1 VVGHLAYK
9 ILKEGFEDSVRTR
22 LGVKKSEL
30 PDEDIRNRFIADL
43 AETVVIKRVPDY
55 DKITDEKD
63 LMFLE
68 SAINYYICYLL
79 APTMPNKIKYKV
91 STIEVK
97 WEKLKT
103 DWEKRAEE
111 FLALYEEAL
120 SQIETVNVVIPQS
133 DIFRIAKL
141 IGSGE

>member
-1 VVGHLAYK
+1 MYK

-22 LGVKKSEL
+22 MGVKKSEL
-30 PDEDIRNRFIADL
+30 PDEDIRDKFIANL
-43 AETVVIKRVPDY
+43 AETMTIKRVPDY
-55 DKITDEKD
+55 ENITDERD

-68 SAINYYICYLL
+68 SAVNYYICYLL

-111 FLALYEEAL
+111 FLILYEEAL
-120 SQIETVNVVIPQS
+120 SQIETANVSITQS
-133 DIFRIAKL
+133 EIFRIAKMARD
-141 IGSGE
+141 GE

>member
-1 VVGHLAYK
+1 MGWVYK
-9 ILKEGFEDSVRTR
+9 ILQEGFEDSVRTR
-22 LGVKKSEL
+22 MGVKKSEL
-30 PDEDIRNRFIADL
+30 TDTDIRDKFIAEL
-43 AETVVIKRVPDY
+43 AETVTIKRVPEY
-55 DKITDEKD
+55 GKIVDEKD

-68 SAINYYICYLL
+68 SAVNYYICYLL

-120 SQIETVNVVIPQS
+120 SQIESVNVLTVQS
-133 DIFRIAKL
+133 EIFHIAKMTR
-141 IGSGE
+141 GGE

>member
-1 VVGHLAYK
+1 MYK

-30 PDEDIRNRFIADL
+30 PDEDIRDKFIADL
-43 AETVVIKRVPDY
+43 AETVVTKRVPDY
-55 DKITDEKD
+55 ESIADEKD

-79 APTMPNKIKYKV
+79 APTMPNRIKYKV

-120 SQIETVNVVIPQS
+120 SQIETVDVVTVQS
-133 DIFRIAKL
+133 EIFAIAKMTR
-141 IGSGE
+141 GGE

>member
-1 VVGHLAYK
+1 MYK

-30 PDEDIRNRFIADL
+30 SDEDIRDKFIAEL

-55 DKITDEKD
+55 ASITDEKD
-63 LMFLE
+63 QMFLE
-68 SAINYYICYLL
+68 SAVNYYICYLL
-79 APTMPNKIKYKV
+79 APTMPNRIKYKV
-91 STIEVK
+91 STIDLK

-111 FLALYEEAL
+111 FLSAYEDAL
-120 SQIETVNVVIPQS
+120 SQIETVEVTTVQS

-141 IGSGE
+141 GGES

>member
-1 VVGHLAYK
+1 MYK
-9 ILKEGFEDSVRTR
+9 ILREGFEKSVRSV
-22 LGVKKSEL
+22 LGVKETEL
-30 PDEDIRNRFIADL
+30 SNEEINDRFIAEL
-43 AETVVIKRVPDY
+43 AETVVTKRVPDY
-55 DKITDEKD
+55 LKIVDEKD

-68 SAINYYICYLL
+68 SAVIYYICYLL

-111 FLALYEEAL
+111 FLMKYEDAL
-120 SQIETVNVVIPQS
+120 SHIETVDVIS
-133 DIFRIAKL
+133 VDADIFAIAKMVRD
-141 IGSGE
+141 EE

>member
-1 VVGHLAYK
+1 MYK
-9 ILKEGFEDSVRTR
+9 LLKEGFEDSVRTR

-30 PDEDIRNRFIADL
+30 PDEDIRDKFVADL
-43 AETVVIKRVPDY
+43 AETVVTKRVPDY
-55 DKITDEKD
+55 ESIADEKD

-79 APTMPNKIKYKV
+79 APTMPNRIKYKV

-120 SQIETVNVVIPQS
+120 SQIETVDVVTAQS
-133 DIFRIAKL
+133 EIFAIAKMTR
-141 IGSGE
+141 GGE

>member
-1 VVGHLAYK
+1 M
-9 ILKEGFEDSVRTR
+9 
-22 LGVKKSEL
+22 GVKKSEL
-30 PDEDIRNRFIADL
+30 TDTDIRDKFIAEL
-43 AETVVIKRVPDY
+43 AETVTIKRVPEY
-55 DKITDEKD
+55 GKIVDEKD

-68 SAINYYICYLL
+68 SAVNYYICYLL

-120 SQIETVNVVIPQS
+120 SQIESVNVLTVQS
-133 DIFRIAKL
+133 EIFHIAKMTR
-141 IGSGE
+141 GGE

>member
-1 VVGHLAYK
+1 MYK

-30 PDEDIRNRFIADL
+30 PDEDIRDKFIADL
-43 AETVVIKRVPDY
+43 AETVVTKRVPDY
-55 DKITDEKD
+55 ESIADEKD

-68 SAINYYICYLL
+68 SAVNYYICYLL

-120 SQIETVNVVIPQS
+120 SQIETVDVITVQS
-133 DIFRIAKL
+133 EIFAIAKMTR
-141 IGSGE
+141 SGE

>member
-1 VVGHLAYK
+1 VYK
-9 ILKEGFEDSVRTR
+9 ILKDGFEKSVRTR
-22 LGVKKSEL
+22 MGVKESEL
-30 PDEDIRNRFIADL
+30 PDEDINDKFIAGL
-43 AETVVIKRVPDY
+43 AETVTIKRVPEY
-55 DKITDEKD
+55 EKITDEKD

-68 SAINYYICYLL
+68 SAVIYYTCYLL

-111 FLALYEEAL
+111 FLISYEEAL
-120 SQIETVNVVIPQS
+120 SQIETVSVVTTQS
-133 DIFRIAKL
+133 EIFRIAKMTR
-141 IGSGE
+141 GGE

>member
-1 VVGHLAYK
+1 MYK

-22 LGVKKSEL
+22 MGVKKSEL
-30 PDEDIRNRFIADL
+30 PDEDIRDKFIANL
-43 AETVVIKRVPDY
+43 AETVTIRRVPDY
-55 DKITDEKD
+55 EKITDEKD

-68 SAINYYICYLL
+68 SAVNYYICYLL
-79 APTMPNKIKYKV
+79 APAMPNKIKYKV

-111 FLALYEEAL
+111 FLVLYEEAL
-120 SQIETVNVVIPQS
+120 SQIETADVVTVQS
-133 DIFRIAKL
+133 EIFRIAKMTR
-141 IGSGE
+141 SGE

>member
-1 VVGHLAYK
+1 MYK
-9 ILKEGFEDSVRTR
+9 ILKDGFEKSVRTR
-22 LGVKKSEL
+22 MGVKESEL
-30 PDEDIRNRFIADL
+30 PDEDINDKFIAGL
-43 AETVVIKRVPDY
+43 AETVTIKRVPEY
-55 DKITDEKD
+55 EKITDEKD

-68 SAINYYICYLL
+68 SAVIYYTCYLL

-111 FLALYEEAL
+111 FLISYEEAL
-120 SQIETVNVVIPQS
+120 SQIETVSVVTTQS
-133 DIFRIAKL
+133 EIFRIAKMTR
-141 IGSGE
+141 GGE

>member
-1 VVGHLAYK
+1 MQ
-9 ILKEGFEDSVRTR
+9 EGFEDSVRTR
-22 LGVKKSEL
+22 MGVKKSEL
-30 PDEDIRNRFIADL
+30 TDTDIRDKFIAEL
-43 AETVVIKRVPDY
+43 AETVTIKRVPEY
-55 DKITDEKD
+55 GKIVDEKD

-68 SAINYYICYLL
+68 SAVNYYICYLL

-120 SQIETVNVVIPQS
+120 SQIESVNVLTVQS
-133 DIFRIAKL
+133 EIFHIAKMTR
-141 IGSGE
+141 GGE

>member
-1 VVGHLAYK
+1 MYK

-30 PDEDIRNRFIADL
+30 SDEEIRDKFIAEL

-55 DKITDEKD
+55 ASITDEKD
-63 LMFLE
+63 QIFLE
-68 SAINYYICYLL
+68 SAVNYYICYLL
-79 APTMPNKIKYKV
+79 APTMPNRIKYKV
-91 STIEVK
+91 STIDLK

-111 FLALYEEAL
+111 FLSAYEDAL
-120 SQIETVNVVIPQS
+120 SQIETVEVTTVQS

-141 IGSGE
+141 GGES

>member
-1 VVGHLAYK
+1 MYK

-30 PDEDIRNRFIADL
+30 PDEYIRDKFIADL
-43 AETVVIKRVPDY
+43 AETVVTKRVPDY
-55 DKITDEKD
+55 ESIADEKD

-68 SAINYYICYLL
+68 SAVNYYICYLL
-79 APTMPNKIKYKV
+79 APTMPNRIKYKV

-120 SQIETVNVVIPQS
+120 SQIESVPVVTTQAE
-133 DIFRIAKL
+133 IFAIAKMTR
-141 IGSGE
+141 GEE

>member
-1 VVGHLAYK
+1 MYK

-30 PDEDIRNRFIADL
+30 SDEDIRDKFIAEL

-55 DKITDEKD
+55 ASITDEKD
-63 LMFLE
+63 QMFLE
-68 SAINYYICYLL
+68 SAVNYYICYLL
-79 APTMPNKIKYKV
+79 APTMPNRIKYKV
-91 STIEVK
+91 STIDLK

-111 FLALYEEAL
+111 FLNAYEDAL
-120 SQIETVNVVIPQS
+120 SQIETVEVTTVQS

-141 IGSGE
+141 GGES

>member
-1 VVGHLAYK
+1 VYK
-9 ILKEGFEDSVRTR
+9 ILQEGFEDSVRTR
-22 LGVKKSEL
+22 MGVKELEL
-30 PDEDIRNRFIADL
+30 PDIDIQNKFIAEL
-43 AETVVIKRVPDY
+43 AEIVTIKRIPDY
-55 DKITDEKD
+55 EKIEDERD

-68 SAINYYICYLL
+68 SAVIYYICYLL

-111 FLALYEEAL
+111 FLALYEETL
-120 SQIETVNVVIPQS
+120 SQIESVNVVITQS
-133 DIFRIAKL
+133 EIFKIAKMTRD
-141 IGSGE
+141 GEAE

>member
-1 VVGHLAYK
+1 VYK

-30 PDEDIRNRFIADL
+30 SDEEIRDKFIAEL

-55 DKITDEKD
+55 ASITDEKD
-63 LMFLE
+63 QMFLE
-68 SAINYYICYLL
+68 SAVNYYICYLL
-79 APTMPNKIKYKV
+79 APTMPNRIKYKV
-91 STIEVK
+91 STIDLK

-111 FLALYEEAL
+111 FLSAYEDAL
-120 SQIETVNVVIPQS
+120 SQIETVEVTTVQS

-141 IGSGE
+141 GGES

>member
-1 VVGHLAYK
+1 VYK

-30 PDEDIRNRFIADL
+30 SDEDIRDKFIAEL

-55 DKITDEKD
+55 ASITDEKD
-63 LMFLE
+63 QMFLE
-68 SAINYYICYLL
+68 SAVNYYICYLL
-79 APTMPNKIKYKV
+79 APTMPNRIKYKV
-91 STIEVK
+91 STIDLK

-111 FLALYEEAL
+111 FLSAYEDAL
-120 SQIETVNVVIPQS
+120 SQIETVEVTTVQS

-141 IGSGE
+141 GGES

>member
-1 VVGHLAYK
+1 MAYK

-141 IGSGE
+141 TGSEE

>member
-1 VVGHLAYK
+1 MYK
-9 ILKEGFEDSVRTR
+9 ILREGFEKSIRSV
-22 LGVKKSEL
+22 LGVKETEL
-30 PDEDIRNRFIADL
+30 SNEEINDRFIAEL
-43 AETVVIKRVPDY
+43 AETVVTKRVPDY
-55 DKITDEKD
+55 LKIVDEKD

-68 SAINYYICYLL
+68 SAVIYYICYLL

-111 FLALYEEAL
+111 FLMKYEDAL
-120 SQIETVNVVIPQS
+120 SHIETVDVIS
-133 DIFRIAKL
+133 VDADIFAIAKMVRD
-141 IGSGE
+141 EE

>member
-1 VVGHLAYK
+1 MYK

-30 PDEDIRNRFIADL
+30 SDEEIRDKFIAEL

-55 DKITDEKD
+55 ASITDERD
-63 LMFLE
+63 QMFLE
-68 SAINYYICYLL
+68 SAVNYYICYLL
-79 APTMPNKIKYKV
+79 APTMPNRIKYKV
-91 STIEVK
+91 STIDLK

-111 FLALYEEAL
+111 FLSAYEDAL
-120 SQIETVNVVIPQS
+120 SQIETVEVTTVQS

-141 IGSGE
+141 GGES

>member
-1 VVGHLAYK
+1 MYK
-9 ILKEGFEDSVRTR
+9 ILKDGFEKSVRTR
-22 LGVKKSEL
+22 MGVKESEL
-30 PDEDIRNRFIADL
+30 PDEDINDKFIAGL
-43 AETVVIKRVPDY
+43 AETVTIKRVPDY
-55 DKITDEKD
+55 EKITDEKD

-68 SAINYYICYLL
+68 SAVIYYTCYLL

-111 FLALYEEAL
+111 FLILYEEAL
-120 SQIETVNVVIPQS
+120 SQIETVSVVTTQS
-133 DIFRIAKL
+133 EIFRIAKMTR
-141 IGSGE
+141 GGE

>member
-1 VVGHLAYK
+1 MYK
-9 ILKEGFEDSVRTR
+9 ILREGFEKSVRSV
-22 LGVKKSEL
+22 LGVKETEL
-30 PDEDIRNRFIADL
+30 SNEEINDRFIAEL
-43 AETVVIKRVPDY
+43 AETVVTKRVPDY
-55 DKITDEKD
+55 LKIVDEKD

-68 SAINYYICYLL
+68 SAVIYYICYLL

-111 FLALYEEAL
+111 FLMKYEDSL
-120 SQIETVNVVIPQS
+120 SHIETVDVIS
-133 DIFRIAKL
+133 VDADIFAIAKMVRD
-141 IGSGE
+141 EE

>member
-1 VVGHLAYK
+1 MGWVYK
-9 ILKEGFEDSVRTR
+9 ILQEGFEDSVRTR
-22 LGVKKSEL
+22 MGVKKSEL
-30 PDEDIRNRFIADL
+30 TDTDIRDKFIAEL
-43 AETVVIKRVPDY
+43 AETVTIKRVPEY
-55 DKITDEKD
+55 GKIVDEKD

-120 SQIETVNVVIPQS
+120 SQIESVNVLTVQS
-133 DIFRIAKL
+133 EIFHIAKMTR
-141 IGSGE
+141 GGE

>member
-1 VVGHLAYK
+1 MYK
-9 ILKEGFEDSVRTR
+9 ILQEGFEDSVRTR

-30 PDEDIRNRFIADL
+30 PDEDIRDKFIAGL

-55 DKITDEKD
+55 ESITDEKD
-63 LMFLE
+63 QMFLE
-68 SAINYYICYLL
+68 SAVNYYICYLL

-120 SQIETVNVVIPQS
+120 SQIESVPVVTTQAE
-133 DIFRIAKL
+133 IFAIAKMTR
-141 IGSGE
+141 GEE

>member
-1 VVGHLAYK
+1 MYK

-30 PDEDIRNRFIADL
+30 PDEDIRDKFIADL
-43 AETVVIKRVPDY
+43 AETVVTKRVPDY
-55 DKITDEKD
+55 ESIADEKD

-68 SAINYYICYLL
+68 SAVNYYICYLL

-111 FLALYEEAL
+111 FLALYEDAL
-120 SQIETVNVVIPQS
+120 SQIETVDVMTTRS
-133 DIFRIAKL
+133 DIFAIAKMTR
-141 IGSGE
+141 GGE

>member
-1 VVGHLAYK
+1 MNEAYE
-9 ILKEGFEDSVRTR
+9 ILQDGFEDSVRTR

-30 PDEDIRNRFIADL
+30 PDEDIRDKFIAEL
-43 AETVVIKRVPDY
+43 AETVVKKRVPDY
-55 DKITDEKD
+55 KEITDEKD
-63 LMFLE
+63 KMFLE
-68 SAINYYICYLL
+68 SAVNYYICYLL
-79 APTMPNKIKYKV
+79 APTMPNRIKYKV

-120 SQIETVNVVIPQS
+120 SRIESVPVVTTQAE
-133 DIFRIAKL
+133 IFAIAKMTR
-141 IGSGE
+141 GEE

>member
-1 VVGHLAYK
+1 MYK

-30 PDEDIRNRFIADL
+30 SDEEIRDKFIAEL

-55 DKITDEKD
+55 ASITDEKD
-63 LMFLE
+63 QMFLE
-68 SAINYYICYLL
+68 SAVNYYICYLL
-79 APTMPNKIKYKV
+79 APTMPNRIKYKV
-91 STIEVK
+91 STIDLK

-111 FLALYEEAL
+111 FLSAYEDAL
-120 SQIETVNVVIPQS
+120 SQIETVEVTTVQS

-141 IGSGE
+141 GGES

>member
-1 VVGHLAYK
+1 MYK
-9 ILKEGFEDSVRTR
+9 LLKEGFEDSVRTR

-30 PDEDIRNRFIADL
+30 PDEDIRDKFIADL
-43 AETVVIKRVPDY
+43 AETVVTKRVPDY
-55 DKITDEKD
+55 ESIADEKD

-68 SAINYYICYLL
+68 SAVNYYICYLL
-79 APTMPNKIKYKV
+79 APNMPNRIKYKV

-120 SQIETVNVVIPQS
+120 SQIETVDVVTVQS
-133 DIFRIAKL
+133 EIFAIAKMTR
-141 IGSGE
+141 GGE

>member
-1 VVGHLAYK
+1 MYK
-9 ILKEGFEDSVRTR
+9 ILQEGFESSVRTKM
-22 LGVKKSEL
+22 GVKSSEL
-30 PDEDIRNRFIADL
+30 KTEDINDKFVAGL
-43 AETVVIKRVPDY
+43 AENVVIKRVPDY
-55 DKITDEKD
+55 ESIVDPVD

-68 SAINYYICYLL
+68 SAVIYYICYLL

-111 FLALYEEAL
+111 FLIAFEEAL
-120 SQIETVNVVIPQS
+120 SQIESVSVVTIQS

-141 IGSGE
+141 GGGEE

>member
-1 VVGHLAYK
+1 MYK
-9 ILKEGFEDSVRTR
+9 ILKDGFEKSVRTR
-22 LGVKKSEL
+22 MGVKESEL
-30 PDEDIRNRFIADL
+30 PDEDINDKFIAGL
-43 AETVVIKRVPDY
+43 AETVTIKRVPEY
-55 DKITDEKD
+55 EKITDEKD

-68 SAINYYICYLL
+68 SAVIYYTCYLL

-111 FLALYEEAL
+111 FLILYEEAL
-120 SQIETVNVVIPQS
+120 SQIETVSIVTTQS
-133 DIFRIAKL
+133 EIFRIAKMTR
-141 IGSGE
+141 GGE

>member
-1 VVGHLAYK
+1 MYK
-9 ILKEGFEDSVRTR
+9 ILQEGFEDSVRTR
-22 LGVKKSEL
+22 MGVKELEL
-30 PDEDIRNRFIADL
+30 PDIDIQNKFIAEL
-43 AETVVIKRVPDY
+43 AEIVTIKRIPDY
-55 DKITDEKD
+55 EKIEDERD

-68 SAINYYICYLL
+68 SAVIYYICYLL

-111 FLALYEEAL
+111 FLALYEETL
-120 SQIETVNVVIPQS
+120 SQIESVNVVITQS
-133 DIFRIAKL
+133 EIFKIAKMTRD
-141 IGSGE
+141 GEAE

>member
-1 VVGHLAYK
+1 MYK
-9 ILKEGFEDSVRTR
+9 ILQEGFEDSVRTKM
-22 LGVKKSEL
+22 GVKSSEL
-30 PDEDIRNRFIADL
+30 KTEDINDKFIAPL
-43 AETVVIKRVPDY
+43 AENIVIKRVPEY
-55 DKITDEKD
+55 EQIKEPVD

-68 SAINYYICYLL
+68 SAVINYICYLL
-79 APTMPNKIKYKV
+79 APTMPNKTKYKV

-111 FLALYEEAL
+111 FLIAFEDAL
-120 SQIETVNVVIPQS
+120 SHIESVNVKTVQS

-141 IGSGE
+141 GGEE